1 MNYQEILSKGSITLA
16 KKKIMNSTLDSELI
30 LSKVL
35 NKSRE
40 EILINLNDKIDEKQ
54 KNKFYFFLNKRQKKQ
69 PIAQIVGYKYF
80 WKSKFYINE
89 SVLIPRPETEQLI
102 EQALQYI
109 PAGKSKRILDIGTG
123 SGCLIISLLRERPKC
138 IATAI
143 DLSKEALKVA
153 KINANMHH
161 LENKI
166 KFLNIDIDKFNSNK
180 YDLIISNPPYINR
193 VDLKRLDDD
202 VRLYEPKLALFG
214 GVTGFERIEKTIEK
228 SSELIKYNGKL
239 LIEIGEKQKGYTI
252 EILKKNGF
260 YINEICK
267 DFSGKD
273 RCIVSTKINK

>member
-1 MNYQEILSKGSITLA
+1 MKYQEILNKGSRVLRDCNI
-16 KKKIMNSTLDSELI
+16 KSSSLDCELI

-35 NKSRE
+35 NKKRE
-40 EILINLNDKIDEKQ
+40 EILINLDSEINKKQ
-54 KNKFYFFLNKRQKKQ
+54 KKEFDFYLNKRKKKKPMAQILGFKFFWKNKFY
-69 PIAQIVGYKYF
+69 
-80 WKSKFYINE
+80 INN
-89 SVLIPRPETEQLI
+89 SVLIPRPESEHLI
-102 EQALQYI
+102 EQALKCL
-109 PAGKSKRILDIGTG
+109 PVNRSKNLLDIGTG
-123 SGCLIISLLRERPKC
+123 SGCLIISLLKERNKC
-138 IATAI
+138 KATAI
-143 DLSKEALKVA
+143 DISIDALKVA
-153 KINANMHH
+153 KINAKMHH
-161 LENKI
+161 VGNKI

-202 VRLYEPKLALFG
+202 VKLYEPKLALFG

-239 LIEIGEKQKGYTI
+239 LIEIGEKQKDYTVV
-252 EILKKNGF
+252 ILKKNGF